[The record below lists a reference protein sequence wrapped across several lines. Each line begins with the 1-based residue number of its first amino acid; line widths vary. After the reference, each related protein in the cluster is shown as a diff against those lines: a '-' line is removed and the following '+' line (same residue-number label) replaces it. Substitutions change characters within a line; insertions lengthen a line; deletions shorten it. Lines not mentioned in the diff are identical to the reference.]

1 MKTQRHPQRGQ
12 SMFEYIVACGLVTAL
27 LVAPVA
33 GGTSTLDL
41 LLEGI
46 QRGYARL
53 VTALA
58 VPI

>member
-1 MKTQRHPQRGQ
+1 
-12 SMFEYIVACGLVTAL
+12 MFEYIVACGLVTAL

-33 GGTSTLDL
+33 GGSSTLDL

-46 QRGYARL
+46 QRGYARI